1 MRKRKRH
8 GPDPPRISPERE
20 RFLRWLG
27 AHPVVPLVAILLLA
41 ALVRTGALLDW
52 LESVYRDFLV
62 FDESVYHLWA
72 VRVAQGGDATFP
84 VTDFAALPAYFMLA
98 AYRLFSPQP
107 LVVRILNLLLGVAT
121 CGGIYL
127 IGRRLADDRTGL
139 LAAAVA
145 ALYKP
150 FIFYSVTLLKEALGL
165 LLFWG
170 IRGWFNLFLTQ
181 FVPFVTGPL
190 RVNYTIPGLTLFYVW
205 LYFPYTCVTTM
216 SALESL
222 DQSIEEAGAVVG
234 ANRWQVLRYIVL
246 PLITPGILAGS
257 VLTFMAAFGAF
268 SVPLIAGGDYRPLA
282 VEIYKEISIPI
293 PGRWSGASA
302 IAIIMGLLQVGF
314 LTLYMRFVRRAGGAG
329 GAG

>member
-1 MRKRKRH
+1 MTGFWRLHSTHSTTCLLLLPAILCFFGLFFYPMLLTVVLSFRPEGQEVGWTLANYTKFLTN
-8 GPDPPRISPERE
+8 PDGRWVILLTFILAVGSTVLSVLLSVPLALTLRE
-20 RFLRWLG
+20 KIRGHRFYRLM
-27 AHPVVPLVAILLLA
+27 VIVPLV
-41 ALVRTGALLDW
+41 VPG
-52 LESVYRDFLV
+52 
-62 FDESVYHLWA
+62 
-72 VRVAQGGDATFP
+72 
-84 VTDFAALPAYFMLA
+84 
-98 AYRLFSPQP
+98 
-107 LVVRILNLLLGVAT
+107 
-121 CGGIYL
+121 L
-127 IGRRLADDRTGL
+127 IG
-139 LAAAVA
+139 
-145 ALYKP
+145 
-150 FIFYSVTLLKEALGL
+150 ALGL

-170 IRGWFNLFLTQ
+170 IRGWVNLFLTQ

-190 RVNYTIPGLTLFYVW
+190 RVNYTIQGLTLFYVW

-222 DQSIEEAGAVVG
+222 DQGIEEAGAVAG

-302 IAIIMGLLQVGF
+302 IAIIMGILQVGF